1 MRWAGISQTWPSS
14 DMGAIFLSASVPAVG
29 RAPFDQD
36 IEPQM
41 IQAAVGA
48 LATAVMGRRVL
59 VWGGHP
65 AITPMLWAAAQSL
78 GVKYAD
84 SVRLFQSRFW
94 KDEDFPEENRHFG
107 NVTYVDAVDG
117 DRDKSLQAMR
127 LEMLRSSAFEAAVF
141 IGGMEGISDEH
152 SLFAPLYPRARCLPV
167 AVTGGAARML
177 AAKLNYAPPSDIGPL
192 DFTRLFYQELS
203 ISPSQRRTT

>member
-1 MRWAGISQTWPSS
+1 MRWAGILRTYPSS
-14 DMGAIFLSASVPAVG
+14 DMGAIFLSASVPALG
-29 RAPFDQD
+29 RVPFDQD

-78 GVKYAD
+78 GVKYTN
-84 SVRLFQSRFW
+84 SVRLFQSRYW
-94 KDEDFPEENRHFG
+94 KDEDFPEENKHFG

-127 LEMLRSSAFEAAVF
+127 LEMLGSGVFDAAVF
-141 IGGMEGISDEH
+141 IGGMEGVSDEH
-152 SLFAPLYPRARCLPV
+152 ALFAPLYPQAKCLPV

-177 AAKLNYAPPSDIGPL
+177 AVKLNYAPPSDVGPL
-192 DFTRLFYQELS
+192 DFTSLFYRELA
-203 ISPSQRRTT
+203 ISPRQRRAT

>member
-1 MRWAGISQTWPSS
+1 
-14 DMGAIFLSASVPAVG
+14 MGAIFLFASVPALG
-29 RAPFDQD
+29 CAPFDQD

-48 LATAVMGRRVL
+48 FATAVMGRRVL

-84 SVRLFQSRFW
+84 SVRLFRSRFW
-94 KDEDFPEENRHFG
+94 KDEDFPEENKHF
-107 NVTYVDAVDG
+107 

-127 LEMLRSSAFEAAVF
+127 LEMLRSSKFEAAVF

-152 SLFAPLYPRARCLPV
+152 ALFARLYPQAKCLPV
-167 AVTGGAARML
+167 AVTGDAARVL

-192 DFTRLFYQELS
+192 DFTRLFYREFA
-203 ISPSQRRTT
+203 ISPRQRRSA

>member
-1 MRWAGISQTWPSS
+1 MRWAGISQTLQSF
-14 DMGAIFLSASVPAVG
+14 DMGAIFLSASVPVVG
-29 RAPFDQD
+29 REPFDQD

-94 KDEDFPEENRHFG
+94 KDEDFPEENKHFG

-117 DRDKSLQAMR
+117 DQDKSLQAMR
-127 LEMLRSSAFEAAVF
+127 LKMFGSTTFEAAVF
-141 IGGMEGISDEH
+141 IGGMGGIFDEH
-152 SLFAPLYPRARCLPV
+152 AMFAPLYPHAKCLPV
-167 AVTGGAARML
+167 AITGGAARVL
-177 AAKLNYAPPSDIGPL
+177 AAKLGCVLPSDIGPL
-192 DFTRLFYQELS
+192 DFTRLFYRELS
-203 ISPSQRRTT
+203 ISPRERRST

>member
-1 MRWAGISQTWPSS
+1 
-14 DMGAIFLSASVPAVG
+14 MGAIFLSASVPALG

-36 IEPQM
+36 VEPQM

-94 KDEDFPEENRHFG
+94 KDEDFPEENKHFG

-117 DRDKSLQAMR
+117 DKDQSLQAMR
-127 LEMLRSSAFEAAVF
+127 LEMLRSIPFEAAVF
-141 IGGMEGISDEH
+141 IGGMDGVFDEH
-152 SLFAPLYPRARCLPV
+152 AMFASLYPQAKCLPV

-177 AAKLNYAPPSDIGPL
+177 AAKLNYVSPSDIGPL
-192 DFTRLFYQELS
+192 DFTRLFYRELA
-203 ISPSQRRTT
+203 ISPRERRQT

>member
-1 MRWAGISQTWPSS
+1 
-14 DMGAIFLSASVPAVG
+14 MGAILLSASVPTLG

-78 GVKYAD
+78 GVKYAN

-94 KDEDFPEENRHFG
+94 KDEDFPAENRHFA

-141 IGGMEGISDEH
+141 IGGMEGIFDEH
-152 SLFAPLYPRARCLPV
+152 SLFAPLHPQARCLPV

-177 AAKLNYAPPSDIGPL
+177 AVKLNYAVPSDIGPL
-192 DFTRLFYQELS
+192 DFTTLFYRELA
-203 ISPSQRRTT
+203 ILPSQRRAT